1 MAFYAN
7 ESFFSDGET
16 RVNPFVGQR
25 QNMYNEHAVA
35 GLADGGYVITWQESG
50 AIRGQVYD
58 RHGARTGAEFKID
71 LSASPYG
78 GFTPAVTALRSGGFA
93 VAWTETDGD
102 LQGSYAQIFSA
113 SGASVGGRIQLNT
126 ETKAGQA
133 HPSIAGL
140 ASGGFVATWTDGS
153 QTGADDSADAVK
165 AQLFDATG
173 AKVGGEFL
181 VNSTTRFLQFA
192 PDVVGL
198 LNGGFVIAWI
208 DKGFTSDFNIR
219 AQIYDAAGMRVGG
232 EVVVNSGRTGSQLS
246 PVIAPL
252 ASGGFVIAWT
262 NDLRGAGGG
271 IDIRAQIFGENGGK
285 VGADFLV
292 HTDAAA
298 DQVMPAL
305 AGLPSGGFI
314 VTWHEAPTYNDTFQ
328 GEIKAQLFDG
338 VGGRIGGEF
347 IVNSVTAGGQYA
359 PAVAAFGSG
368 DFVITWQEVDGRGF
382 NPISAREFLSATSGT
397 AMPDRLEGTLDRD
410 VLQGGAGDDQLF
422 LQLGGEDTALGGA
435 GNDILFYGSALNAAD
450 RNDGGEGTDTLV
462 LQGSY
467 DLTLGTNSLV
477 GIEGISI
484 QSGSITRWGQSG
496 TNSYDYKLTIVEAN
510 VAPGQQFRVN
520 AQSLTKGEDFT
531 FNGSAESDGGRFLV
545 YGGHGVDV
553 LTGGSGND
561 VFFFEAGRL
570 GAGDKVNGGAG
581 ADAVVIS
588 GSDPQVSGPLT
599 FEIASGTFSSIE
611 ALSFNGRFASDPNAT
626 PSYKVTLKDGNIA
639 AGASLVVNGSSLG
652 AMQTLSF
659 DASAEAT
666 GRLRLLGGAGADAL
680 TGGANADLLYA
691 AGGADTL
698 RGGGGADTFQYRAT
712 SDSTLAGSDT
722 ILDFQ
727 ASLDKIDLSL
737 IDANS
742 GLDGDQ
748 AFAFIGNA
756 AFGRVAGQL
765 RAEFDPFE
773 NRWIVQGDIDGDG
786 AADIQILL
794 TTTGQQRIGA
804 GDFLL

>member
-1 MAFYAN
+1 MAFFAK

-25 QNMYNEHAVA
+25 QNMSNEHAVA

-153 QTGADDSADAVK
+153 QTGGDDSDAVK

-173 AKVGGEFL
+173 AQVGGEFL
-181 VNSTTRFLQFA
+181 VNSTTRSLQFA
-192 PDVVGL
+192 PNVVGL

-219 AQIYDAAGMRVGG
+219 TQIYDAAGMRVGG
-232 EVVVNSGRTGSQLS
+232 EVVVNSGGTGSQLS
-246 PVIAPL
+246 PVIAAL

-271 IDIRAQIFGENGGK
+271 IDIRAQIFTENGGK

-314 VTWHEAPTYNDTFQ
+314 VTWHEAPTFNDTFQ
-328 GEIKAQLFDG
+328 GEIKAQLFDQ
-338 VGGRIGGEF
+338 VGGRIGGDF
-347 IVNSVTAGGQYA
+347 IVNSTTAGGQYA

-382 NPISAREFLSATSGT
+382 NPISARQFLSITSGT
-397 AMPDRLEGTLDRD
+397 AMADRIEGTLDRD
-410 VLQGGAGDDQLF
+410 VLHGGAGDDLLF
-422 LQLGGEDTALGGA
+422 LQLGGEDTAFGGA
-435 GNDILFYGSALNAAD
+435 GNDILFYGAALTAAD
-450 RNDGGEGTDTLV
+450 RNEGGEGNDTLV

-467 DLTLGTNSLV
+467 DLTLGPNSLV

-484 QSGSITRWGQSG
+484 QSGSITRWGESG
-496 TNSYDYKLTIVEAN
+496 ANSYDYSLRTVDQN
-510 VAPGQQFRVN
+510 VVSGQQLRVN
-520 AQSLTKGEDFT
+520 GQSLRAGEDLAFD
-531 FNGSAESDGGRFLV
+531 GSAESDGKFLIFGG
-545 YGGHGVDV
+545 YG
-553 LTGGSGND
+553 
-561 VFFFEAGRL
+561 
-570 GAGDKVNGGAG
+570 
-581 ADAVVIS
+581 
-588 GSDPQVSGPLT
+588 
-599 FEIASGTFSSIE
+599 
-611 ALSFNGRFASDPNAT
+611 
-626 PSYKVTLKDGNIA
+626 
-639 AGASLVVNGSSLG
+639 
-652 AMQTLSF
+652 
-659 DASAEAT
+659 
-666 GRLRLLGGAGADAL
+666 
-680 TGGANADLLYA
+680 
-691 AGGADTL
+691 
-698 RGGGGADTFQYRAT
+698 
-712 SDSTLAGSDT
+712 STL
-722 ILDFQ
+722 
-727 ASLDKIDLSL
+727 
-737 IDANS
+737 
-742 GLDGDQ
+742 
-748 AFAFIGNA
+748 
-756 AFGRVAGQL
+756 
-765 RAEFDPFE
+765 
-773 NRWIVQGDIDGDG
+773 
-786 AADIQILL
+786 
-794 TTTGQQRIGA
+794 
-804 GDFLL
+804 